1 MALLPLMRSPS
12 ARHGG
17 TRPRNGVRPAEKVI
31 VVTAPSDE
39 FPYPDRAQG
48 VTFLTL
54 AATPAAVSCSR
65 QLVRLTLNRW
75 GLAALIEDAELVIS
89 ELVTNS
95 VRATGLTDTNPGWAD
110 LGGLATIDVRLLLY
124 PAGVIVE
131 VWDRD
136 PTAPVRHDAAPDEEG
151 GRGLAIVAALC
162 KHWHYRP
169 SRQGGKV
176 VSAELTVPP
185 GMLSPAGLPRRVRSA
200 PAAAVTCDD
209 FRL

>member
-1 MALLPLMRSPS
+1 M
-12 ARHGG
+12 
-17 TRPRNGVRPAEKVI
+17 
-31 VVTAPSDE
+31 VTAPSDE

-48 VTFLTL
+48 VTSLTL
-54 AATPAAVSCSR
+54 AAIPTAVSCSR
-65 QLVRLTLNRW
+65 QLVHLTLNRW
-75 GLAALIEDAELVIS
+75 GLAALIQDAELVIS

-95 VRATGLTDTNPGWAD
+95 VRATGLTDTKPRWAD
-110 LGGLATIDVRLLLY
+110 LGSLATIDIRLLLY

-136 PTAPVRHDAAPDEEG
+136 PAAPVRHDAASDEEG

-162 KHWHYRP
+162 KQWHYRSS
-169 SRQGGKV
+169 SRGGKV

-185 GMLSPAGLPRRVRSA
+185 GMLSAAGLPRRVRSA
-200 PAAAVTCDD
+200 PAAAVTRDD

>member
-1 MALLPLMRSPS
+1 M
-12 ARHGG
+12 
-17 TRPRNGVRPAEKVI
+17 
-31 VVTAPSDE
+31 TAPSDE

-48 VTFLTL
+48 VTCLTL
-54 AATPAAVSCSR
+54 AAAPAAVSCSR

-95 VRATGLTDTNPGWAD
+95 VRATGLTDTKPRWAD
-110 LGGLATIDVRLLLY
+110 LGGLATIEVRLLLY

-136 PTAPVRHDAAPDEEG
+136 PAAPVRHDAAPDEEG

-162 KHWHYRP
+162 KQWHYRSS
-169 SRQGGKV
+169 SRGGKV

-185 GMLSPAGLPRRVRSA
+185 GMLSAAGLPRRVRSA
-200 PAAAVTCDD
+200 PVTAVTRDD
-209 FRL
+209 LVRDPALLRRIHRGLRDL

>member
-1 MALLPLMRSPS
+1 M
-12 ARHGG
+12 
-17 TRPRNGVRPAEKVI
+17 
-31 VVTAPSDE
+31 VTAPSDE

-48 VTFLTL
+48 VTCLTL
-54 AATPAAVSCSR
+54 AAAPAAVSCSR
-65 QLVRLTLNRW
+65 QLVHLTLNRW

-95 VRATGLTDTNPGWAD
+95 VRATGLTDTKPGWAD

-124 PAGVIVE
+124 PAGVNVE

-151 GRGLAIVAALC
+151 GRGLVIVAALC
-162 KHWHYRP
+162 KQWHYRP
-169 SRQGGKV
+169 SSWGGKV

-185 GMLSPAGLPRRVRSA
+185 GMLSAAGLPRRVRSA
-200 PAAAVTCDD
+200 PVPAVTRDD
-209 FRL
+209 FVGDPASLRRIHRCLSNL

>member
-1 MALLPLMRSPS
+1 
-12 ARHGG
+12 
-17 TRPRNGVRPAEKVI
+17 
-31 VVTAPSDE
+31 VTAPSDE

-54 AATPAAVSCSR
+54 AATPTAVSCSR
-65 QLVRLTLNRW
+65 QLVHLTVNRW

-95 VRATGLTDTNPGWAD
+95 VRATGVTNTKPRWAD

-136 PTAPVRHDAAPDEEG
+136 PRAPVRHDAASDEEG

-162 KHWHYRP
+162 KQWTYRP
-169 SRQGGKV
+169 SSRGGKV

-185 GMLSPAGLPRRVRSA
+185 GMLSAARLPRGVRSA
-200 PAAAVTCDD
+200 PAAAVTRDEFVCDPALLRRIHRGLRD
-209 FRL
+209 L